1 MSIEPGVLYVVA
13 TPIGNLEDM
22 SPRAQR
28 ILSEVDAIAA
38 EDTRHSKRLLQHFGI
53 ATPLI
58 SLHEHNEHWRVPQLV
73 EKLQAG
79 KSIALISDAGTPLI
93 SDPGFHLLRRT
104 RELDLRAVP
113 IPGPSSLL
121 AALSVAGLPTD
132 RFVFEGF
139 LPAKVNAR
147 QNRLRNLKADE
158 RTLVFFEASHRIQ
171 ASLADMVDIMGGE
184 RQAVVARELTKLF
197 EEIQGDTLNKL
208 YHWIGA
214 DENRQKGEF
223 VIVVRGAPSPPEAST
238 ALDVHQLMTVLLE
251 ELPVKSAVTV
261 AAKLTGLKKN
271 ALYDIALE
279 IKNQDDGLA
288 T

>member
-28 ILSEVDAIAA
+28 ILSEVELIAA

-53 ATPLI
+53 TTPLI

-79 KSIALISDAGTPLI
+79 QSIALISDAGTPLI
-93 SDPGFHLLRRT
+93 SDPGFHLLRRL
-104 RELDLRAVP
+104 RELGLRAAP

-139 LPAKVNAR
+139 LPAKASAR
-147 QNRLRNLKADE
+147 RNRLHNLKSDE
-158 RTLVFFEASHRIQ
+158 RTLVFFEASHRIR
-171 ASLADMVDIMGGE
+171 ASLTDMADVLGEE

-197 EEIQGDTLNKL
+197 EEIQGGTLNGL
-208 YHWIGA
+208 GQWIDA

-223 VIVVRGAPSPPEAST
+223 VVVVQGAPSPPPASMS
-238 ALDVHQLMTVLLE
+238 LDVHHLLTVLLE
-251 ELPVKSAVTV
+251 ELPVKPAVT
-261 AAKLTGLKKN
+261 AAARLTGLKKN
-271 ALYDIALE
+271 ALYDIALD
-279 IKNQDDGLA
+279 IKNQGNDLA